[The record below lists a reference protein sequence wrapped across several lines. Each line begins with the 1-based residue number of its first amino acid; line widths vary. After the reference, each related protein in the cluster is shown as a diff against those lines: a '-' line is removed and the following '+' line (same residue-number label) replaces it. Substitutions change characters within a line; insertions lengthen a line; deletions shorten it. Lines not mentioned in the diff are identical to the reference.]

1 MAQVKQMPQQAASED
16 VKELSKEEIAKR
28 KQEVSNFYKENIKHL
43 KIQKEYEGLLTEIE
57 ELRAKRLQAQMF
69 QAQAYQGMDE
79 KEDPSQASVDFDK
92 VKDQGDIKKTLKRN
106 Q

>member
-1 MAQVKQMPQQAASED
+1 MTQVKEMPQPAASED

-69 QAQAYQGMDE
+69 QAQAYQGMEE
-79 KEDPSQASVDFDK
+79 KEGPSQASVDFDK
-92 VKDQGDIKKTLKRN
+92 VKNEEETKKTLKRN

>member
-1 MAQVKQMPQQAASED
+1 MTQVKEMPQPAASED

-69 QAQAYQGMDE
+69 QAQTYQGMEE
-79 KEDPSQASVDFDK
+79 KQQPSDASVDFEK
-92 VKDQGDIKKTLKRN
+92 VKKEMEPKKTLKRES
-106 Q
+106 

>member
-1 MAQVKQMPQQAASED
+1 
-16 VKELSKEEIAKR
+16 
-28 KQEVSNFYKENIKHL
+28 
-43 KIQKEYEGLLTEIE
+43 
-57 ELRAKRLQAQMF
+57 MF

>member
-1 MAQVKQMPQQAASED
+1 MPQPAASED

-43 KIQKEYEGLLTEIE
+43 KIQKEYESLLTEIE

-69 QAQAYQGMDE
+69 QAQTYQGMDYGRIT
-79 KEDPSQASVDFDK
+79 PLL
-92 VKDQGDIKKTLKRN
+92 VKAIQEQQEQIETLKTEVKELKDN
-106 Q
+106 G